1 MKYKIEITNKDFM
14 PEGFLR
20 VQVIFSGIED
30 PSHKVYDHFDIRDGQ
45 DVDWLKKTIKR
56 RMNELERLDDFIE
69 TINLGEHIDD
79 TTIMAEPTVD
89 ELDPKENYKKDFRRF
104 EKLVD
109 LLRKDIITKDNEEFV
124 ALKTKLKDNLQLDY
138 LDEI

>member
-1 MKYKIEITNKDFM
+1 MKYKAEITNKDFM

-20 VQVIFSGIED
+20 VQVIFTGVED
-30 PSHKVYDHFDIRDGQ
+30 PSRKVYDHFDTRDGQ
-45 DVDWLKKTIKR
+45 DADWLKNMIKR
-56 RMNELERLDDFIE
+56 RMNELERLDDFVD
-69 TINLGEHIDD
+69 TINLGEHIDE
-79 TTIMAEPTVD
+79 TTIIIEPSVE
-89 ELDPKENYKKDFRRF
+89 ELDPKEAYKKDFRRF